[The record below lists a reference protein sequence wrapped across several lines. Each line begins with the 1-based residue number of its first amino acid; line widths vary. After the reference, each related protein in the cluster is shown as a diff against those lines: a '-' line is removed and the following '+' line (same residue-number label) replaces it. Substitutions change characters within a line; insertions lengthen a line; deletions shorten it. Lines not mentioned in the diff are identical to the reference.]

1 MKTELFPKRA
11 VVETVGN
18 SLLLS
23 NYGSFLQHY
32 ALRWWLK
39 ERGIS
44 TQRGLDF
51 GERAGAFSFL
61 WSFFRIRVYYRFLAI
76 CGKLGNHTLRSYN
89 STLIRFRVEKKFR
102 SCYRRYIG
110 PICEKPWPREHIVA
124 IVGSDQVWWN
134 SCSKNWLAGYDA
146 SCPKIAYAASADWT
160 RCGDDNVWKRDAVN
174 ELSKFSGVS
183 VRENAGVRLLLSLN
197 STLSIARVADPVMLA
212 GRDALDVVKSNKQV
226 LRRRTL
232 LVYLV
237 NIKDSAMMALNRL
250 TALAQQLNV
259 DLKVIDAQLIGK
271 FVPKSML
278 VCPDPSGFLRAIE
291 DAEYVVTNSFH
302 GTVLAILYK
311 KAFLSVRQ
319 PVVSGRDQNCRQKEL
334 LTALELDERGVV
346 LSDVE
351 AARRILRTTINWDD
365 IMRKV
370 DDFRTASALW
380 FEAALVQAKKELPV

>member
-1 MKTELFPKRA
+1 MKTERFPKRA

-51 GERAGAFSFL
+51 GERAGAFSLL
-61 WSFFRIRVYYRFLAI
+61 WSIFRNRIYYRFLAL

-110 PICEKPWPREHIVA
+110 QVCEKPWLREHIVA

-134 SCSKNWLAGYDA
+134 SCSKNWLSGYDE

-160 RCGDDNVWKRDAVN
+160 RCGEDDMWKRDVVK
-174 ELSKFSGVS
+174 ELPKFTGVS
-183 VRENAGVRLLLSLN
+183 VREDAGIRLLRTLN
-197 STLSIARVADPVMLA
+197 PAISIVHVADPVILA
-212 GRDALDVVKSNKQV
+212 GRDALDVVKGIKEV
-226 LRRRTL
+226 LPRRTL
-232 LVYLV
+232 LVYFV
-237 NIKDSAMMALNRL
+237 NIKDSAMMALDRL
-250 TALAQQLNV
+250 TALAQQLSV
-259 DLKVIDAQLIGK
+259 DLKVIDTQLIRK

-278 VCPDPSGFLRAIE
+278 LCPDPSGFLRAIA

-311 KAFLSVRQ
+311 KLFLSVRQ
-319 PVVSGRDQNCRQKEL
+319 PEVAGSDQNCRQKEL
-334 LTALELDERGVV
+334 LAALNLDSKRID
-346 LSDVE
+346 LSDVDE
-351 AARRILRTTINWDD
+351 ARRILQTAINWDD
-365 IMRKV
+365 TMRKV
-370 DDFRTASALW
+370 DDFRAASALW
-380 FEAALVQAKKELPV
+380 LETVLSQAKKEIPV